1 MKSLVEE
8 RFWRYYD
15 RLPSAVQRDADAA
28 YALWQVA
35 PYHPSL
41 QFKRVDPQDPI
52 YSVRVGRGYRALGW
66 LERGAIT
73 WFWIGNHD
81 EYMRLLRQ
89 F

>member
-1 MKSLVEE
+1 MKSVVEA
-8 RFWRYYD
+8 RFWKFYD
-15 RLPSAVQRDADAA
+15 RLSPDAQRDADQA
-28 YALWQVA
+28 YLLWQSN

-66 LERGAIT
+66 LESGAIT

-81 EYMRLLRQ
+81 EYLRLLRQ
-89 F
+89 M